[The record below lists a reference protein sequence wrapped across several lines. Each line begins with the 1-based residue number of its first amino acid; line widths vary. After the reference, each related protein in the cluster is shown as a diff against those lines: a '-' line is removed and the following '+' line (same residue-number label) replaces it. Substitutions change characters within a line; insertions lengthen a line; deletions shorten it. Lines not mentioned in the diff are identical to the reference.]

1 MILSGAKDAAALC
14 TDCPHPTWTKYVDTG
29 IVPDVAQTE
38 CFCIQHKCFDESK
51 DNKAQCELND
61 LYDASDVAKSW

>member
-29 IVPDVAQTE
+29 DVTKTE
-38 CFCIQHKCFDESK
+38 CFCI
-51 DNKAQCELND
+51 
-61 LYDASDVAKSW
+61 